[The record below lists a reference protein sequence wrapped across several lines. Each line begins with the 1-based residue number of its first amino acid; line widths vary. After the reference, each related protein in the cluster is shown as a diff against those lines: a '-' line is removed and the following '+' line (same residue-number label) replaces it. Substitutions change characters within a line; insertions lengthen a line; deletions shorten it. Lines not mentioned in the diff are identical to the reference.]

1 MSEVLI
7 RGYKAKERIEEIIEA
22 AMYGSNNC
30 MIDEGLTIDEI
41 PPHGD
46 LIERDALE
54 YSRVYLWHED
64 PTLLEGGHFGG
75 ANAAVLSCEIKDA
88 PVVIPASDDVST
100 ISYREKTADV
110 GEWDEEF
117 GDVICSA
124 CGAIV
129 DSEIFYM
136 LDPYQLPKFC
146 PLCGAQMREASN
158 END

>member
-7 RGYKAKERIEEIIEA
+7 RGYKAKEQIEEIIKA

-88 PVVIPASDDVST
+88 PVVIPASDDDPT
-100 ISYREKTADV
+100 FSYHKTADV
-110 GEWDEEF
+110 GEWVECF
-117 GDVICSA
+117 GDVRCSA

-129 DSEIFYM
+129 DGEVFYM

-146 PLCGAQMREASN
+146 PLCGAQMREVSN
-158 END
+158 EDD